1 MTNESTN
8 TKTKANTNTNTN
20 TNTEANIE
28 TNLETSTGNDIEIN
42 AGASTGGI
50 NMESNTGTRTGTNME
65 SNTGSK
71 TGTNVKEIKTVLT
84 TVDYTD
90 VHLTRLME
98 AFAPARVIHIDKK
111 DTPGI
116 AAALEEADVALLQ
129 GDLDERFLEAPK
141 LRWIHCDH
149 AGLNKSARPEVF
161 EKGIIVTSSAGR
173 SAPVLAEHVMYF
185 SLALSYNFPAF
196 YKAQQDHQWGI
207 AGQDQLR
214 GLYGKTM
221 GILGLGNTG
230 TELAL
235 RAKAF
240 NMRVLGY
247 RRSVTDVPD
256 NVDKLFC
263 ADRGDT
269 LDELLQE
276 SDIVALVL
284 PLSNATHHLIGK
296 RELQLMKPSAYLV
309 NLARGAVIEETALLE
324 ALREGTIAG
333 AGLDTFATEP
343 LPADSPLWD
352 APRTLITP
360 HCTPAVPD
368 RTGRSLDIICRNIV
382 AYRAGEPMMNML
394 TIKDVYTKA

>member
-1 MTNESTN
+1 MTNTTN
-8 TKTKANTNTNTN
+8 TST
-20 TNTEANIE
+20 E
-28 TNLETSTGNDIEIN
+28 TNKSNSNETSIKEIN
-42 AGASTGGI
+42 
-50 NMESNTGTRTGTNME
+50 
-65 SNTGSK
+65 
-71 TGTNVKEIKTVLT
+71 TVLV
-84 TVDYTD
+84 TVDYTGN
-90 VHLTRLME
+90 HLAKLME
-98 AFAPARVIHIDKK
+98 AFAPARVIHVNRK
-111 DTPGI
+111 DTAGI

-129 GDLDERFLEAPK
+129 GDLDERFLVAPK

-173 SAPVLAEHVMYF
+173 SAPALAEHVMFF
-185 SLALSYNFPAF
+185 SLALSYNFPTF
-196 YKAQQDHQWGI
+196 YQAQQDHQWGI
-207 AGQDQLR
+207 PGQNDLR

-230 TELAL
+230 TELASL
-235 RAKAF
+235 AKAF
-240 NMRVLGY
+240 KMRVLGY
-247 RRSVTDVPD
+247 RRSVTPVPA

-269 LDELLQE
+269 LDELLGE

-352 APRTLITP
+352 APHTLITP
-360 HCTPAVPD
+360 HSTPAVPN
-368 RTGRSLDIICRNIV
+368 RTDRSLDIICRNIV
-382 AYRAGEPMMNML
+382 SYRAGEPMINEL
-394 TIKDVYTKA
+394 TIKDIYTKA

>member
-1 MTNESTN
+1 MKTHGVN
-8 TKTKANTNTNTN
+8 TLRK
-20 TNTEANIE
+20 
-28 TNLETSTGNDIEIN
+28 
-42 AGASTGGI
+42 
-50 NMESNTGTRTGTNME
+50 
-65 SNTGSK
+65 
-71 TGTNVKEIKTVLT
+71 IKTVLT
-84 TVDYTD
+84 TVDYSGT
-90 VHLTRLME
+90 HLDRLME
-98 AFAPARVIHIDKK
+98 AFSPAHVIHVDRR
-111 DTPGI
+111 DAAGI
-116 AAALEEADVALLQ
+116 ASALEEADVALLQ

-161 EKGIIVTSSAGR
+161 EKGILVTSSAGR
-173 SAPVLAEHVMYF
+173 SAPVLAEHVMFF
-185 SLALSYNFPAF
+185 SLALSYHFPTF

-207 AGQDQLR
+207 PGQDQLR

-221 GILGLGNTG
+221 GILGLGHTG

-247 RRSVTDVPD
+247 RRSVTDVPA

-269 LDELLQE
+269 FDELLRE

-296 RELQLMKPSAYLV
+296 RELQLMKRSAYLV
-309 NLARGAVIEETALLE
+309 NLARGAVIDQTALLE
-324 ALREGTIAG
+324 ALREGSIAG
-333 AGLDTFATEP
+333 AGLDTFAAEP

-368 RTGRSLDIICRNIV
+368 RTARSLDIICRNIA
-382 AYRAGEPMMNML
+382 AYRAGEPMMNQL
-394 TIKDVYTKA
+394 TVKDIYTKA